1 MTNYVDPDREQFDR
15 FKSLDRDQQLD
26 MLNLVRLRDNAA
38 YPAGHPLADAAL
50 TGSQAYENYGLETG
64 PVLQR
69 VGGSIKWRGRFDAT
83 LIGPP
88 NETWDI
94 MFIAHYPNAHAFL
107 AMIADP
113 EYQKAVVH
121 RQAAVQTSRLIRTD
135 ALPLSGLFG

>member
-38 YPAGHPLADAAL
+38 YPAGHPLADSAL

-69 VGGSIKWRGRFDAT
+69 VGGSIKWRGRFDTT